1 MQVCVQIY
9 VVWDYASRESEETA
23 VHIGTT
29 IHWNNWI
36 AKLAKAYCI
45 HLSRTCHCSL
55 HVAITASFPCGIFP
69 VGQSICSSTI
79 HAPGSFN

>member
-9 VVWDYASRESEETA
+9 VVWDYASRESEVTA

-29 IHWNNWI
+29 LHCNNWI

-45 HLSRTCHCSL
+45 HLSTHVSLQSACGYHCKLPLWYVTCR
-55 HVAITASFPCGIFP
+55 
-69 VGQSICSSTI
+69 SI
-79 HAPGSFN
+79 HL